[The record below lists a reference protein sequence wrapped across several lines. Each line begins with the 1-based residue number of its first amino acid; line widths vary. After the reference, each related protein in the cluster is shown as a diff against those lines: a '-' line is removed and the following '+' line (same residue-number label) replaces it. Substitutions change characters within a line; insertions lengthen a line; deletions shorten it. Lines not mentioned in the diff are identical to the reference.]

1 MDEKYLAEI
10 IAANTKLRKECPMIG
25 SITNTVSVNFV
36 ANAQLACGATA
47 AMVYLPDEAAS
58 LCKLAKSAYLN
69 LGTLLPVYEKTI
81 PAMLASCKEAGTPW
95 VLDPMGI
102 GIGELRA
109 KLLGQI
115 KNAPPAV
122 VKGNASEIIALAA
135 TWGLKVRKLKASET
149 AVDAK
154 GDGAC
159 ENAETNEVSKGANSA
174 AYSESELSAISDLAE
189 TSEFATKTAASSASE
204 DADSAGCANSTALAN
219 ATSSELA
226 APDLLSTKSSNST
239 PENTSIVE
247 SIDSVA
253 DAKGAA
259 VAIAKFTKGAVVI
272 TGKIDAIVSE
282 QAIIDIP
289 GGSELQTKIT
299 GCGCALGGVIAAYCA
314 VCEPF
319 VAALAASVHFKVS
332 ANLASNRSGAPGT
345 FYAEFIDALYYFDS
359 ENLFKGRFDSLI

>member
-10 IAANTKLRKECPMIG
+10 IAANTKLREESPMVG
-25 SITNTVSVNFV
+25 SITNTVSANFV
-36 ANAQLACGATA
+36 ANAQLACGAKA

-69 LGTLLPVYEKTI
+69 LGTLLPVYEKTV

-95 VLDPMGI
+95 VLDPVGI

-109 KLLGQI
+109 KLLAQI
-115 KNAPPAV
+115 KNVPPAV

-135 TWGLKVRKLKASET
+135 AWGLKAHRLKSSET
-149 AVDAK
+149 S
-154 GDGAC
+154 GS
-159 ENAETNEVSKGANSA
+159 SK
-174 AYSESELSAISDLAE
+174 
-189 TSEFATKTAASSASE
+189 
-204 DADSAGCANSTALAN
+204 
-219 ATSSELA
+219 
-226 APDLLSTKSSNST
+226 STKKDVAVEAAATFS
-239 PENTSIVE
+239 PESASIVE
-247 SIDSVA
+247 SRDTVA

-359 ENLFKGRFDSLI
+359 ENLFNGRFDSLI